1 MTRSDEDDDGR
12 GGTSTVRA
20 RDDDDA
26 EDDGFDAM
34 SDARRRAVTMVAS
47 GGACAR
53 NDNGAATTMTTS
65 EATMT
70 PAAHRGRMTGDTEE
84 DYASMRRALDALRER
99 SNGTTTRKDAGA
111 GAGAARENGE
121 TTVATTATIETVYEI
136 VERFASR
143 GAVTTAKFS
152 KVGEHCLATGDRLGA
167 VSVRRRASE
176 NMEAASMTVERAHE
190 GEIVSLDWSLNGG
203 RLSTAGKMGVL
214 KTWNVTHTSKS
225 TVQLTTQSEVK
236 VGTELTCVAFHVAQ
250 DDIVFVGT
258 TNRDLLVVDVQ
269 VGVVLDK
276 FPMLWTPRCLES
288 NTSGNVLFVGDEHGS
303 INVLQCE
310 VRVKKTLTMRSDL
323 EFSAAVENPLQRVIN
338 QRSASETERMNCVV
352 RANAEEAAAA
362 SQSLGSKFKSNF
374 NSMMSKAKKAMPHMA
389 RVKVGYRLRLVKT
402 IFDSPSP
409 VQRLRYCP
417 LVKGVDGPALVSFQ
431 ESGEVF
437 IRHANSLPF
446 SDFSIFNRCK
456 VRDWELL
463 NGRGMVSFTYGQSF
477 HAPLLSASNHTKS
490 AIYLLPTI
498 SGAPIQVMQFTDD
511 INASSE
517 GARDVATVSTW
528 SHDSTELVIAYT
540 SGNVVLWREQ
550 TRQ

>member
-1 MTRSDEDDDGR
+1 M
-12 GGTSTVRA
+12 
-20 RDDDDA
+20 DA
-26 EDDGFDAM
+26 DAVNDAFDAM

-47 GGACAR
+47 GGAVLAPEDFDR
-53 NDNGAATTMTTS
+53 NETDATTTTTTTTT
-65 EATMT
+65 ATAT
-70 PAAHRGRMTGDTEE
+70 PAAHRGRMTGETEE

-99 SNGTTTRKDAGA
+99 SKETTTTTTTTRDASA
-111 GAGAARENGE
+111 SAARVGG
-121 TTVATTATIETVYEI
+121 ATRATRATIATAYEMVET
-136 VERFASR
+136 FASR

-176 NMEAASMTVERAHE
+176 NVEEASATVERAHE
-190 GEIVSLDWSLNGG
+190 GEVVGLDWSLNGG

-225 TVQLTTQSEVK
+225 TVQLTKQSEVNA
-236 VGTELTCVAFHVAQ
+236 GTELTCVAFHVAQ

-258 TNRDLLVVDVQ
+258 TNRELLVVDVQ

-276 FPMLWTPRCLES
+276 FPMLWTPLCLES

-310 VRVKKTLTMRSDL
+310 VRVKKTLTMRSDAD
-323 EFSAAVENPLQRVIN
+323 FSAAAENPLQRVID

-352 RANAEEAAAA
+352 HANAEEAAAA
-362 SQSLGSKFKSNF
+362 SQSLGTKFKSKF
-374 NSMMSKAKKAMPHMA
+374 NSMMSKAKKAMPRMA
-389 RVKVGYRLRLVKT
+389 QIKAGYRLRLVKT

-417 LVKGVDGPALVSFQ
+417 FIKDMNGPALVSFQ
-431 ESGEVF
+431 ESGEVI
-437 IRHANSLPF
+437 IRRANSLPY
-446 SDFSIFNRCK
+446 SDLHVFTGGK
-456 VRDWELL
+456 VRDWEVQ
-463 NGRGMVSFTYGQSF
+463 NGMVSFTYGQSF

-490 AIYLLPTI
+490 AIYLLPMI
-498 SGAPIQVMQFTDD
+498 PGAPVQVMQLTDD

-528 SHDSTELVIAYT
+528 SHDSTELIIAYA
-540 SGNVVLWREQ
+540 SGKVVLWRQ
-550 TRQ
+550 KRRQ

>member
-1 MTRSDEDDDGR
+1 MTRSDEDVDA
-12 GGTSTVRA
+12 RA
-20 RDDDDA
+20 RDGDADDDA
-26 EDDGFDAM
+26 FDAM

-47 GGACAR
+47 GGAFAVSGDVDR
-53 NDNGAATTMTTS
+53 NDNGATTTMTTS
-65 EATMT
+65 EATIT
-70 PAAHRGRMTGDTEE
+70 PAAHRGRMTGDTDE

-99 SNGTTTRKDAGA
+99 SNGTTTTTTKD
-111 GAGAARENGE
+111 AGAARENGE
-121 TTVATTATIETVYEI
+121 TTLATTATIETVYGI

-176 NMEAASMTVERAHE
+176 NMEAASTTVGRAHE

-258 TNRDLLVVDVQ
+258 TNRELLVVDVQ

-310 VRVKKTLTMRSDL
+310 VRVKKTLTMRSDS

-338 QRSASETERMNCVV
+338 QRSASETERMNYVV
-352 RANAEEAAAA
+352 RANAEEAAA
-362 SQSLGSKFKSNF
+362 SQSLGSKFKSKF

-389 RVKVGYRLRLVKT
+389 QVKAGYRLRLVKA
-402 IFDSPSP
+402 IFDAPSP

-431 ESGEVF
+431 ESGEVI

-446 SDFSIFNRCK
+446 SDFSIFTRCK
-456 VRDWELL
+456 VRDWELQ